1 MRDDHLP
8 DILGKVLL
16 KNFNAINLLSEARID
31 LKSLRMEKEQLTHEL
46 SALQDENS
54 ILKKSTETMST
65 QFYYG
70 NLVSLYLLS
79 I

>member
-70 NLVSLYLLS
+70 NLVSLHLLS